1 MDHQTNEPI
10 CIFEWASYTMTSTNF
25 VKICGNRVIYGVESQ
40 DDEQAFRES
49 CAVTE
54 FFDTPA
60 EWWTEVNFKAEQFQQ
75 IREAVLSA
83 LQRIKQMDAQ
93 I

>member
-1 MDHQTNEPI
+1 MNHQTNEPASVL
-10 CIFEWASYTMTSTNF
+10 EWASYTMTSTNF
-25 VKICGNRVIYGVESQ
+25 VKICGNRVMYGVESQ

-60 EWWTEVNFKAEQFQQ
+60 EWWAQVNFKAEQFQQ

>member
-1 MDHQTNEPI
+1 MNHQTNEPI
-10 CIFEWASYTMTSTNF
+10 CVFEWTSHTMTSTNF
-25 VKICGNRVIYGVESQ
+25 VKLYGNRVLYGVESQ

-60 EWWTEVNFKAEQFQQ
+60 EWWAQVNFRDEQFQQ
-75 IREAVLSA
+75 IREAILSA

>member
-10 CIFEWASYTMTSTNF
+10 FVFEWTSHTMTSTNF
-25 VKICGNRVIYGVESQ
+25 VKIYGNRVLYGVESQ

-49 CAVTE
+49 CPVTE

-60 EWWTEVNFKAEQFQQ
+60 EWWAQVNFKKDQMDQ
-75 IREAVLSA
+75 IREAVLHA
-83 LQRIKQMDAQ
+83 LQRIENINAQ